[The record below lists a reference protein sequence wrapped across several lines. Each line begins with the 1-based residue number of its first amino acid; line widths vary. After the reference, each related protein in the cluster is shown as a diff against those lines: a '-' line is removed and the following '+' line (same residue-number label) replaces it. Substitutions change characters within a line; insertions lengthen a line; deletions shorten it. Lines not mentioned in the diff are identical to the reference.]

1 MQECNQNQ
9 PKAWERVLL
18 LPTLRAGAAER
29 ARRDL
34 PVPLDFP
41 GPALVAR
48 FRGRPGTAALALAMW
63 YLRLTRAALLTL
75 MELPPTAAG
84 TPQPPLP
91 VPDAA

>member
-34 PVPLDFP
+34 PFPLDFP

-75 MELPPTAAG
+75 MERLPRG
-84 TPQPPLP
+84 FLQPF
-91 VPDAA
+91 VPSIEPD